1 MRACATAGAVFWN
14 YVHAPLAFLY
24 TLVHQDPMSVVV
36 STLFF
41 IGLVRLPRSGWKE
54 IPTCIAAGSLA
65 MVLILE
71 TSPGIDFNHFLDF
84 FGCALIFVGYQIARG
99 RIEAPLATTALSI
112 AAVMSAVLFFYD
124 IREARRD
131 PVHFQVAAVRSYLS
145 EMDLRTSQV
154 FSDNP
159 LFPASDGRPS
169 SMIDVVMFRVLRLK
183 DPQFARTL
191 ESRIAEGS
199 FGAVV
204 LEVDPGTAFGRSVIG
219 DRFGDR
225 FLPAL
230 AERYQL
236 AKSFSPYFVY
246 RPK

>member
-1 MRACATAGAVFWN
+1 MI
-14 YVHAPLAFLY
+14 
-24 TLVHQDPMSVVV
+24 LV
-36 STLFF
+36 
-41 IGLVRLPRSGWKE
+41 
-54 IPTCIAAGSLA
+54 
-65 MVLILE
+65 LE
-71 TSPGIDFNHFLDF
+71 TSPGIDFNHFIDF

-99 RIEAPLATTALSI
+99 RIHAPLATTALSI
-112 AAVMSAVLFFYD
+112 AAAMSVVLFFYD

-131 PVHFQVAAVRSYLS
+131 PVRSQVAAVRSYLS
-145 EMDLRTSQV
+145 GIDLGTSPV

-183 DPQFARTL
+183 DPQFASAL
-191 ESRIAEGS
+191 ESRITEAR

-204 LEVDPGTAFGRSVIG
+204 LEVDVQTEFGRSVLA

-225 FLPAL
+225 FMPAL
-230 AERYQL
+230 AEHYQL

-246 RPK
+246 RPRAAK